1 MGDEKSAVVHILEGV
16 YAVATGALSG
26 TPEAMRAALETI
38 AASARRAG
46 VAHRHETPP
55 GYLGEQPATA
65 GPHDHSTSRPVT
77 PVPPG
82 FVEVTEARDL
92 FAAPAGLHG
101 HDGRPTCDL
110 CMGSH
115 SLARIDGRCEKHS
128 AQRWHEIATEG
139 LPPEHVDVLTWGPEM
154 HGVIGFGSSE
164 FGEDDRGEAIVEWID
179 DHGTRADWAR
189 LVTHWHPLPEPP
201 APPTSND
208 THCARCG
215 ALVYHVEHA
224 RQNPLS
230 VTYWLDDRRLC
241 PDCGK
246 AAHRAAE
253 TGLETRRGD
262 APPTK
267 APR

>member
-1 MGDEKSAVVHILEGV
+1 MSEQKPWKPGEPWVSPGVEDVLPLSAVDE
-16 YAVATGALSG
+16 
-26 TPEAMRAALETI
+26 
-38 AASARRAG
+38 
-46 VAHRHETPP
+46 
-55 GYLGEQPATA
+55 
-65 GPHDHSTSRPVT
+65 PHDHARSMPII
-77 PVPPG
+77 PKH
-82 FVEVTEARDL
+82 VEH
-92 FAAPAGLHG
+92 APQ
-101 HDGRPTCDL
+101 P
-110 CMGSH
+110 
-115 SLARIDGRCEKHS
+115 EP
-128 AQRWHEIATEG
+128 RWHEIATEG

>member
-1 MGDEKSAVVHILEGV
+1 METMDWIVHTKGGPDQSSWEIAVVRASDAHGQASYGWFGATKMLIGSSGGPSRT
-16 YAVATGALSG
+16 AVPEMVWSRLMRVAEEVAAEMNGGEVTGD
-26 TPEAMRAALETI
+26 
-38 AASARRAG
+38 
-46 VAHRHETPP
+46 
-55 GYLGEQPATA
+55 
-65 GPHDHSTSRPVT
+65 PHDHGRSMPIIPDR
-77 PVPPG
+77 
-82 FVEVTEARDL
+82 VEH
-92 FAAPAGLHG
+92 APA
-101 HDGRPTCDL
+101 P
-110 CMGSH
+110 
-115 SLARIDGRCEKHS
+115 E
-128 AQRWHEIATEG
+128 QRWHEIATEG
-139 LPPEHVDVLTWGPEM
+139 LPPAPDGTWFLIYCPAREPEVQQAQLRDG
-154 HGVIGFGSSE
+154 GVWDLMDREYSE
-164 FGEDDRGEAIVEWID
+164 PAY
-179 DHGTRADWAR
+179 AR
-189 LVTHWHPLPEPP
+189 DATHWHPLPEPP